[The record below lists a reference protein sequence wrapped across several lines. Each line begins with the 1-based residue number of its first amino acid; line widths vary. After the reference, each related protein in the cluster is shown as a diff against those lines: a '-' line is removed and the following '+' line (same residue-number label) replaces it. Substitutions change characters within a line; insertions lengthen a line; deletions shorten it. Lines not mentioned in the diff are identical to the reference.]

1 MGRTKGIKNSRK
13 MHIWTNE
20 EKIYMAEITPGNSH
34 KDILRLMCEK
44 FNYDFTM
51 TQITAAIKRYKL
63 NTGRTGRYEKGRI
76 PYNKGTKGIMKPNK
90 TSFKKGDIPANH
102 REVGSERI
110 NVYGYTEVKVAEPN
124 KWKLKHR
131 VIYEEHYG
139 EIPKNHNVIFADGNK
154 LNLDINNLVLVN
166 KDQLLVLNK
175 NELIKDNAD
184 LTKAGVNVANLM
196 IKIRDINNKRK
207 G

>member
-34 KDILRLMCEK
+34 KDILRLMSEK

>member
-51 TQITAAIKRYKL
+51 TQITSAIKRYNL
-63 NTGRTGRYEKGRI
+63 NTVRTGRYEKGRI

>member
-1 MGRTKGIKNSRK
+1 
-13 MHIWTNE
+13 
-20 EKIYMAEITPGNSH
+20 
-34 KDILRLMCEK
+34 
-44 FNYDFTM
+44 
-51 TQITAAIKRYKL
+51 
-63 NTGRTGRYEKGRI
+63 
-76 PYNKGTKGIMKPNK
+76 MKPNK

>member
-34 KDILRLMCEK
+34 KDILRLMSEK

-102 REVGSERI
+102 RKVGSERI

>member
-51 TQITAAIKRYKL
+51 TQITSAIKRYNL

>member
-51 TQITAAIKRYKL
+51 TQITSAIKRYKL

>member
-34 KDILRLMCEK
+34 KDILRLMSEK

-51 TQITAAIKRYKL
+51 TQITSAIKRYNL

-139 EIPKNHNVIFADGNK
+139 EIPKDHNVIFADGDMYNYDIDNLIAVSKSEMLILNNHK
-154 LNLDINNLVLVN
+154 LIY
-166 KDQLLVLNK
+166 KDK
-175 NELIKDNAD
+175 E
-184 LTKAGVNVANLM
+184 LTKTGVNIA
-196 IKIRDINNKRK
+196 KILSKASKLKSR

>member
-44 FNYDFTM
+44 FNYDFTI

-139 EIPKNHNVIFADGNK
+139 KIPKNHNVIFADGNK

>member
-34 KDILRLMCEK
+34 KDILRLMSEK

-139 EIPKNHNVIFADGNK
+139 KIPKNHNVIFADGNK